1 MSEQDL
7 ELLITLDDP
16 EGAPEE
22 DTFKHLQAE
31 NTLEFWLDQ
40 PQGTRTARATSGS
53 DQEKGSMEL

>member
-22 DTFKHLQAE
+22 DIFHHLQAE
-31 NTLEFWLDQ
+31 NTLEFRLDQ
-40 PQGTRTARATSGS
+40 PQGNETARPVSGS
-53 DQEKGSMEL
+53 EQEK